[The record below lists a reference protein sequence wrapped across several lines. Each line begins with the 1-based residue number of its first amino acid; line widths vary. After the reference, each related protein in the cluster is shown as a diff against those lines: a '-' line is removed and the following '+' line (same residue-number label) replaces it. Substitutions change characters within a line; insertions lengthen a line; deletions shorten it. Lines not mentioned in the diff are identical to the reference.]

1 MGWKLTCSAR
11 CVDTVL
17 GEGLQLFLTHVLR
30 VEQARETVTGLV
42 ESYSA
47 STRLLCE
54 KYCLGLLVG

>member
-1 MGWKLTCSAR
+1 M
-11 CVDTVL
+11 VL
-17 GEGLQLFLTHVLR
+17 DEGLQLFLTHVLR